1 MRERSSLGFNFLMV
15 FISNF
20 ISLFKGIFVSI
31 AVPKILSVDG
41 YADYRI
47 FTLYVSYVGLF
58 HFGLLDGFCL
68 KYAGKTVEQIK
79 KEKIKTYTHILFWME
94 IVCSLLV
101 LLIGSLINRRIDI
114 IIICLSVDIVFHN
127 LASFY
132 QNVMQSTMQFKKYA
146 RVGVLYSIFQIISV
160 VVLLGLKTVNHA
172 TGYSYII
179 LYLICE
185 FLMLMT
191 CMLSIK
197 GLVWG
202 KVNYRLISYKELKE
216 VISQGFMLLI
226 GGLIVTLI
234 LNLDRQFVAVL
245 FSKKEYAYYSFTYS
259 IMNIV
264 TSLITAM
271 SIVLFPTLKRASK
284 NGQVAYYKKISCGIA
299 VLVFGVLCFLPI
311 MESIIV
317 WILPKYR
324 LSIDILYSIAPAL
337 ATICIIQVILINF
350 FKTFKKT
357 KEFCLYSIIALGI
370 SFAFNYGAYILFGT
384 MSAIAIATVLAC
396 LCWYVLCDRYLC
408 RLMQLKNG
416 LFIYVIFMTATY
428 CLCYCDLLHVFYGMI
443 GKALYMLIFALI
455 SAVFVKHEIYSPS
468 AHSNIVS

>member
-226 GGLIVTLI
+226 GGLIVTL
-234 LNLDRQFVAVL
+234 
-245 FSKKEYAYYSFTYS
+245 K
-259 IMNIV
+259 
-264 TSLITAM
+264 
-271 SIVLFPTLKRASK
+271 
-284 NGQVAYYKKISCGIA
+284 
-299 VLVFGVLCFLPI
+299 FG
-311 MESIIV
+311 
-317 WILPKYR
+317 
-324 LSIDILYSIAPAL
+324 
-337 ATICIIQVILINF
+337 
-350 FKTFKKT
+350 
-357 KEFCLYSIIALGI
+357 
-370 SFAFNYGAYILFGT
+370 
-384 MSAIAIATVLAC
+384 
-396 LCWYVLCDRYLC
+396 
-408 RLMQLKNG
+408 
-416 LFIYVIFMTATY
+416 
-428 CLCYCDLLHVFYGMI
+428 
-443 GKALYMLIFALI
+443 
-455 SAVFVKHEIYSPS
+455 
-468 AHSNIVS
+468 